1 MSVHNSQPNSTRTD
15 HEIELTCIQPCIH
28 SAAPSEGGDQ
38 LESIEVEVFLKKLV
52 EVAFAIV
59 SRQSESNNEE
69 RIK

>member
-1 MSVHNSQPNSTRTD
+1 MSTWEDQPNSTRTD

-28 SAAPSEGGDQ
+28 SAAATDSGDQ

-52 EVAFAIV
+52 EVAFSIV

-69 RIK
+69 RMK